1 MKNHK
6 KHKKAHKA
14 RNMRR
19 NATPTAALVR
29 IPRAIVPRRRGP
41 IASDLAAAGEARVE
55 EARKRNEEDTRGWRA
70 IKALGGAIVTTV
82 AGAYLARQD
91 TLPPKVMTGVI
102 SGLGAA
108 LALGA
113 PNKTVRSV
121 GLGAMAAAGGQLGIM
136 LIDDDLIR
144 REEKKKDDR
153 PQLAAGLHASAPP
166 APGKKPSNASDIPAD
181 ALMRAYER
189 ARMRMALASD
199 APN

>member
-1 MKNHK
+1 MNNHK
-6 KHKKAHKA
+6 KHKKAHK
-14 RNMRR
+14 RNKMRR
-19 NATPTAALVR
+19 NAVSTAIAR
-29 IPRAIVPRRRGP
+29 FPRAIVARPRRP
-41 IASDLAAAGEARVE
+41 IASDIAAAEH
-55 EARKRNEEDTRGWRA
+55 KDEEDTRGWRA
-70 IKALGGAIVTTV
+70 IKALGGAAVTTI

-108 LALGA
+108 LALGS
-113 PNKTVRSV
+113 PNKTVRSI
-121 GLGAMAAAGGQLGIM
+121 GLGAMAAAGGQLGFM
-136 LIDDDLIR
+136 LIDDDLFR
-144 REEKKKDDR
+144 REERKKDDR
-153 PQLAAGLHASAPP
+153 PQLAAAPHPSTPP